1 MKNKIFPIFIS
12 IVFILIFLI
21 FYRGLQNSNIYIPKT
36 SIEKDIPN
44 FNAKIF
50 NNNKKINSKEVFKK
64 DKFYLMNI
72 WASWCIPCRDE
83 HLYLMNLSNQK
94 IIEVIGLNYK
104 DNKSNA
110 KKFLEELNNP
120 YKIIISDEDGT
131 IAIEWGAYGV
141 PETFLIYNKRIVK
154 KYVGPL
160 NSNSLLEIKK
170 LIK

>member
-12 IVFILIFLI
+12 IVFILIFII

-50 NNNKKINSKEVFKK
+50 NSNKKINSEEVFKK

>member
-50 NNNKKINSKEVFKK
+50 NSNKKINSEEVFKK

-141 PETFLIYNKRIVK
+141 PETFLIHNKRIVK

>member
-12 IVFILIFLI
+12 IVFILIFVI

-50 NNNKKINSKEVFKK
+50 NSNKKINSEEVFKK

-141 PETFLIYNKRIVK
+141 PETFLIHNKRIVK

>member
-12 IVFILIFLI
+12 IVFILIFII

-50 NNNKKINSKEVFKK
+50 NSNKKINSQEVFKK

-141 PETFLIYNKRIVK
+141 PETFLIHNKRIIK